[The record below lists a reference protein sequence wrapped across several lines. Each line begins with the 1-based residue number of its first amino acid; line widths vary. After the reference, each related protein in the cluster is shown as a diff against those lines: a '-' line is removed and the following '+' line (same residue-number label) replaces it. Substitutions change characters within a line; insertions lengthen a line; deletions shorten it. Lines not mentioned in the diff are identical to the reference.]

1 MAFAEVGRAK
11 KVVGVS
17 KKLGVLLQIVA
28 VPIPACVK
36 SS

>member
-1 MAFAEVGRAK
+1 MVFAEVGRAK

-17 KKLGVLLQIVA
+17 TKLWALLQIVA